1 MFMQV
6 ILKERETNTLFNDVT
21 NTPKINCLCCLLFD
35 IIVYILNKLIV
46 QNMLSLA
53 SPVISR

>member
-1 MFMQV
+1 MQV